1 MKSTNP
7 VASALNH
14 GSRLIL
20 FISLL
25 MTLALPAVTQTQNIP
40 PPKNPDTGP
49 QTNSDEGA
57 GPAIRDRT
65 KQQEDKDNPIETVK
79 VNVDVV
85 NLLFNVKDKSGHL
98 LPSLNK
104 DEFSVSEDGQPQ
116 NIKYFKAES
125 NLPLTIGILLDTS
138 FSQDRVLP
146 IEKEVGAQFL
156 QRLLR
161 KEDEA
166 FLISFDVNVDLLQ
179 DFTNSSRD
187 IRKGM
192 DAAKINGGGNIGGL
206 PGIGQGPVPINNP
219 KGTLLYDAVYLAAHD
234 KLSSE
239 VGRKALILLTD
250 GEDQGSQLKLRD
262 ALEAAQ
268 KSDVILYTL
277 LISDRG
283 VSMGTGEGLMRKL
296 CEETGGRVI
305 NVGNNQEKL
314 QKAFD
319 QISDELR
326 SQYSIGYTPT
336 NGKHDGGF
344 RKVEI
349 KTKENY
355 KVQSRKGY
363 YAAAS

>member
-1 MKSTNP
+1 MKFSNIPARRT
-7 VASALNH
+7 
-14 GSRLIL
+14 RLIL
-20 FISLL
+20 LL
-25 MTLALPAVTQTQNIP
+25 SVLMMLTALGVTQTQNLP

-49 QTNSDEGA
+49 QTNGDEGA
-57 GPAIRDRT
+57 GPTMRDRT
-65 KQQEDKDNPIETVK
+65 KPPADDSNPVETLK

-98 LPSLNK
+98 LPNLAK
-104 DEFSVSEDGQPQ
+104 DQFDVSEDGQPQ

-156 QRLLR
+156 QQMLR

-179 DFTNSSRD
+179 DYTNSPRD
-187 IRKGM
+187 IRRGM
-192 DAAKINGGGNIGGL
+192 DAAKINGGGMAGGI
-206 PGIGQGPVPINNP
+206 PGIGQGPVPIGNP
-219 KGTLLYDAVYLAAHD
+219 KGTLLYDAVFLATHD
-234 KLSSE
+234 KLRNE
-239 VGRKALILLTD
+239 VGRKAIILLTD

-268 KSDVILYTL
+268 KADTILYTL

-283 VSMGTGEGLMRKL
+283 VAMGTGEGLMKKL
-296 CEETGGRVI
+296 CEDTGGRVI
-305 NVGNNQEKL
+305 NVGNNQQKL

-336 NGKHDGGF
+336 NTKHDGTY
-344 RKVEI
+344 RKVEV
-349 KTKENY
+349 KTKDGY

>member
-1 MKSTNP
+1 MKFQDPFFCN
-7 VASALNH
+7 VI
-14 GSRLIL
+14 RRIL
-20 FISLL
+20 SLFL
-25 MTLALPAVTQTQNIP
+25 LPLCWMMLALPSASQTQNLP
-40 PPKNPDTGP
+40 PPTSPDTGP

-57 GPAIRDRT
+57 GPTIRDRT
-65 KQQEDKDNPIETVK
+65 KKQEDNAVETLK

-85 NLLFNVKDKSGHL
+85 SLLFNVKDKGGHL
-98 LPSLNK
+98 LPNLNK
-104 DEFSVSEDGQPQ
+104 DEFQIVEDGKPQ

-179 DFTNSSRD
+179 DFTNSEHD

-192 DAAKINGGGNIGGL
+192 NTAKINGGGAVGGL
-206 PGIGQGPVPINNP
+206 PGIGQGPVPIGNP

-234 KLSSE
+234 KLRSE
-239 VGRKALILLTD
+239 VGRKALVLLTD
-250 GEDQGSQLKLRD
+250 GEDQGSQLKLQD

-268 KSDVILYTL
+268 KSDAIVYVL
-277 LISDRG
+277 LISDSG
-283 VSMGTGEGLMRKL
+283 VAAGTGAGLMKKL

-305 NVGNNQEKL
+305 HVGNNRDKL
-314 QKAFD
+314 EKAFD
-319 QISDELR
+319 QVSTELR
-326 SQYSIGYTPT
+326 SQYSIGYTP
-336 NGKHDGGF
+336 NNNKHDGTF

-349 KTKENY
+349 KTKEGY
-355 KVQSRKGY
+355 KVQARKGY

>member
-1 MKSTNP
+1 MKYQDP
-7 VASALNH
+7 VV
-14 GSRLIL
+14 RLVIRRIL
-20 FISLL
+20 PLFLL
-25 MTLALPAVTQTQNIP
+25 AFAWMMLALPSASQTQNLP

-49 QTNSDEGA
+49 QTNGDDSS
-57 GPAIRDRT
+57 GPTMRDRT
-65 KQQEDKDNPIETVK
+65 KQQEGNPVETLK

-85 NLLFNVKDKSGHL
+85 SLLFNVKDKGGHL
-98 LPSLNK
+98 LPNLDK
-104 DEFSVSEDGQPQ
+104 EEFQVTEDGKPQ
-116 NIKYFKAES
+116 SIKYFKAES

-179 DFTNSSRD
+179 DYTNVERD

-192 DAAKINGGGNIGGL
+192 DAAKINGGGGVGGL
-206 PGIGQGPVPINNP
+206 PGIGQGPVPISNP

-234 KLSSE
+234 KLRSE

-250 GEDQGSQLKLRD
+250 GEDQGSQLKLPD

-268 KSDVILYTL
+268 KADAIVYVL
-277 LISDRG
+277 LISDSG
-283 VSMGTGEGLMRKL
+283 VAAGTGAGLMRKL
-296 CEETGGRVI
+296 CDETGGRVI
-305 NVGNNQEKL
+305 HVGNNRDKL
-314 QKAFD
+314 EKAFD
-319 QISDELR
+319 QVSTELR

-336 NGKHDGGF
+336 NGKHDGTF

-349 KTKENY
+349 KTKEGY
-355 KVQSRKGY
+355 KVQTRKGY
-363 YAAAS
+363 YAASS

>member
-1 MKSTNP
+1 MKYQDP
-7 VASALNH
+7 FVAWVIRRVLPLFLLLPCWMMLN
-14 GSRLIL
+14 
-20 FISLL
+20 
-25 MTLALPAVTQTQNIP
+25 LPAVSQTQNLP

-49 QTNSDEGA
+49 QTNSDDSS
-57 GPAIRDRT
+57 GPTMRDRT
-65 KQQEDKDNPIETVK
+65 KQADDNPVETLK

-85 NLLFNVKDKSGHL
+85 SLLFNVKDKSGHL
-98 LPSLNK
+98 LPNLNK
-104 DEFSVSEDGQPQ
+104 DEFQVVEDGKPQ

-161 KEDEA
+161 KEDET

-179 DFTNSSRD
+179 DFTNVERD

-192 DAAKINGGGNIGGL
+192 DAAKINGGGAVGGL
-206 PGIGQGPVPINNP
+206 PGIGQGPVPIGNP
-219 KGTLLYDAVYLAAHD
+219 KGTLLYDAVFLAAHD
-234 KLSSE
+234 KLRSE

-250 GEDQGSQLKLRD
+250 GEDQGSQLKLQD

-268 KSDVILYTL
+268 KADAIVYVL
-277 LISDRG
+277 LISDSG
-283 VSMGTGEGLMRKL
+283 VAAGTGPGLMRKL

-305 NVGNNQEKL
+305 NVGNNRDKL
-314 QKAFD
+314 EKAFD
-319 QISDELR
+319 QVSTELR

-336 NGKHDGGF
+336 NGKHDGTF

-349 KTKENY
+349 KTKEGY
-355 KVQSRKGY
+355 KVQTRKGY

>member
-1 MKSTNP
+1 MKFGYHTTDTSTP
-7 VASALNH
+7 RT
-14 GSRLIL
+14 RLIL
-20 FISLL
+20 LFSLL
-25 MTLALPAVTQTQNIP
+25 MMLSAFAFPQTQDLP

-49 QTNSDEGA
+49 QTNSDEGG
-57 GPAIRDRT
+57 GPVIRDRT
-65 KQQEDKDNPIETVK
+65 KQQEEENPLETLK

-98 LPSLNK
+98 LPNLNK
-104 DEFSVSEDGQPQ
+104 EQFQVAEDGKPQ
-116 NIKYFKAES
+116 SIKYFKAES

-146 IEKEVGAQFL
+146 IEKEVGAEFL

-179 DFTNSSRD
+179 DYTNSSRD

-192 DAAKINGGGNIGGL
+192 DAAKINGGGQVGGI
-206 PGIGQGPVPINNP
+206 PGIGQGPVPVSNP

-234 KLSSE
+234 KLRSE
-239 VGRKALILLTD
+239 VGRKALVLLTD
-250 GEDQGSQLKLRD
+250 GEDQGSQLKLQD

-268 KSDVILYTL
+268 KSDTIVYVL

-283 VSMGTGEGLMRKL
+283 VAMGTGPGLMRKL
-296 CEETGGRVI
+296 CDETGGRVI
-305 NVGNNQEKL
+305 SVGNNQDKL

-319 QISDELR
+319 QVSEELR

-336 NGKHDGGF
+336 NNRHDGTF

-349 KTKENY
+349 KTKDGY

-363 YAAAS
+363 YAASS